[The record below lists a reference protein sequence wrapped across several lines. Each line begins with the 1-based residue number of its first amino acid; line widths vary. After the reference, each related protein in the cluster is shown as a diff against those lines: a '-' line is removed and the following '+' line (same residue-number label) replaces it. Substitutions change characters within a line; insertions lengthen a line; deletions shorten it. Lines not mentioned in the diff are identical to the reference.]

1 MDDPSPSQFFMKKG
15 WDDAPHMTLEKRQR
29 LLEQFP
35 VHQRDMRSKGEP
47 MLGHGRIYDIAE
59 DFITC
64 EPMYDIPKHWYVI
77 HGMDFGYD
85 HPQAHIKLLIDRD
98 NDMIYLAKAWK
109 ASKISASEAFGN
121 IKEWGPAPTAW
132 PHDGLQHEKGRDDAV
147 QQKEHYSRAGFKMLH
162 AHATWPDVNGKSGG
176 NSVEQGIYE
185 LQERMRLG
193 KFKVFRGLTDFFSE
207 FRQYHRDDNGKIVK
221 TQDDILDAVRYAY
234 MMRRFAVQFAE
245 VNQTPKAYIPP
256 PVRAIGRR

>member
-1 MDDPSPSQFFMKKG
+1 
-15 WDDAPHMTLEKRQR
+15 
-29 LLEQFP
+29 
-35 VHQRDMRSKGEP
+35 
-47 MLGHGRIYDIAE
+47 
-59 DFITC
+59 
-64 EPMYDIPKHWYVI
+64 
-77 HGMDFGYD
+77 
-85 HPQAHIKLLIDRD
+85 
-98 NDMIYLAKAWK
+98 
-109 ASKISASEAFGN
+109 
-121 IKEWGPAPTAW
+121 
-132 PHDGLQHEKGRDDAV
+132 
-147 QQKEHYSRAGFKMLH
+147 MLH
-162 AHATWPDVNGKSGG
+162 VHATWPDVNGKSGG

-193 KFKVFRGLTDFFSE
+193 KFKVFRGLTDFFNE